1 MTEQGKTRWP
11 LVFAIWAAGL
21 GVAAQYGK
29 ISIVFDQLAQLYPDA
44 GASISF
50 TVSLVGLMGI
60 VFGLVAGMFVASFGF
75 RRTIVCSLWVG
86 AAMSALQAMHLPFA
100 IFLATRVIEGLS
112 HLGVVVAAPVLMA
125 QLSSNRDRGQVMTL
139 WSTFFGVAFTLLA
152 WLGLPLV
159 AAQGV
164 LALFWIHAGVMAGLA
179 LLLGFALRDV
189 PVPAREA
196 RPALQS
202 LPALHLPVYRSAW
215 KVAPAAGWL
224 FYTCCFVAILTVI
237 PPYIAVESRG
247 FVLGAMPLASIAVSM
262 TVGVQLLRRVSA
274 VTVVQMGFLFC
285 AASVLWLWAMP
296 GYPLACITLAGAMG
310 LVQGA
315 SFAAIPQL
323 NESAAARAESSGV
336 LAQSGNLGNTIGTP
350 LMVAA
355 LGVSGFGGLMATL
368 LVLFLGGFGVHVFLA
383 AQRRRVG
390 G

>member
-29 ISIVFDQLAQLYPDA
+29 ISIVFDRLAQLYPDA

-125 QLSSNRDRGQVMTL
+125 QLSSNRDRGLVMTL

-196 RPALQS
+196 RPAFKS

-383 AQRRRVG
+383 AQRRGVG